1 MITVPTEH
9 RELLAF
15 ARTMV
20 EQCRVSAASRS
31 AYYQGL
37 NQIAETGRYDGQ
49 KALINKID
57 PHLSR
62 IAAHLF
68 SPVELKFSIDYDRMR
83 PKQDLDRAK
92 VAALQLTRQWD
103 RASSDILFG
112 RGVLE
117 SLKYGW
123 CGTKQWAQSE
133 GKPETVK
140 QYKKLVMPW
149 NFGVYNEV
157 ETDITLQPVLCETMA
172 LTLPEVWRRIWHLPN
187 AKKLF
192 ERIRT
197 HAAPGQVQ
205 NANQSFFH
213 QVLST
218 NQLQTSNPNGF
229 SGTLPGGMVN
239 VSSGGSFQIMGPQV
253 AAETITM
260 HELWV
265 QGADDYV
272 TLQLIEPDILVSPPV
287 VENKVLRHSNLLGLL
302 GKQQPYR
309 SIVINETSNWFWGKS
324 EVACMAEPQQFFAGL
339 CDDMRRLIG
348 VQVEKILFFS
358 GENKITDELYGQMRM
373 AGYGSLD
380 PNTKV
385 EDMTP
390 KFPGELLPVIK
401 FVIEQMDINSG
412 FPPIMQGQGE
422 QGVRAGS
429 HAGTLMKTGSPTL
442 RDRALIAERACAVAA
457 DLTMEIKEAKDDST
471 YWTKADTIQDVRQ
484 TAFNLT
490 DLPDDWRV
498 TVDSHSSSPIFSDE
512 NAQLIMAAHSKGL
525 VQSEYVINNL
535 PFPNREDALA
545 QNKQAAQEKQA
556 MIKQLMAENPEAAEK
571 VLAKTL
577 GGGRR

>member
-9 RELLAF
+9 RPLLDF

-20 EQCRVSAASRS
+20 EQCRVSAPSRS

-68 SPVELKFSIDYDRMR
+68 SPVELKFSIDYDRMQS
-83 PKQDLDRAK
+83 KMNLDRAK
-92 VAALQLTRQWD
+92 VASLQLTRQWD
-103 RASSDILFG
+103 RTSTDILFG
-112 RGVLE
+112 RGVFE
-117 SLKYGW
+117 ALKYGW
-123 CGTKQWAQSE
+123 CGTKQWAQVD
-133 GKPETVK
+133 KDDNLR
-140 QYKKLVMPW
+140 QYCKLVMPW
-149 NFGVYNEV
+149 NFGVYNEA
-157 ETDITLQPVLCETMA
+157 ETDITLQPALCETMA
-172 LTLPEVWRRIWHLPN
+172 MTLPEVWRRIWHLPD
-187 AKKLF
+187 ARKLF
-192 ERIRT
+192 ERIRA
-197 HAAPGQVQ
+197 HAAPGQAQ

-218 NQLQTSNPNGF
+218 NQLQTSNPNGS

-253 AAETITM
+253 AAEMIMM
-260 HELWV
+260 HEIWV
-265 QGADDYV
+265 QGDEDYV
-272 TLQLIEPDILVSPPV
+272 TIQLIEPDILVTPPLV
-287 VENKVLRHSNLLGLL
+287 GGKVLKHSNLLGLL
-302 GKQQPYR
+302 GKQEPYR
-309 SIVINETSNWFWGKS
+309 SIVVNETSNWFWGKS
-324 EVACMAEPQQFFAGL
+324 EVATMAEPQQFLAGL
-339 CDDMRRLIG
+339 YDDLRRLIG
-348 VQVEKILFFS
+348 VQVDKILFFI
-358 GENKITDELYGQMRM
+358 GENKIQDEMYGQMRM
-373 AGYGSLD
+373 AGYGNLD
-380 PNTKV
+380 PNSKV

-390 KFPGELLPVIK
+390 EFPAHLLPVIQH
-401 FVIEQMDINSG
+401 VSSEMDVNAG

-442 RDRALIAERACAVAA
+442 RDRALICERACAVHA
-457 DLTMEIKEAKDDST
+457 DLTMEIKEAKDGST
-471 YWTKADTIQDVRQ
+471 YWTKADKPTDIEETQ
-484 TAFNLT
+484 FKLM

-512 NAQLIMAAHSKGL
+512 NAQLIMAAHAKGM
-525 VQSEYVINNL
+525 VQTEYAINNL
-535 PFPNREDALA
+535 PFPNREDAIA

-556 MIKQLMAENPEAAEK
+556 MIQKLMAENPEAAEK
-571 VLAKTL
+571 VLAKSL